1 VIAVFAGTS
10 DGRLAVDLLIENSL
24 EVVCFNAT
32 PYGGSLYT
40 GITVYDYPM
49 DLEMIQSKLLEHEVT
64 DIIDCTHP
72 FAEVISKNLM
82 SASHKLNIPYYRFE
96 RPELESEHY
105 NSYAAILKDINKTN
119 GNIFLTI
126 GSNNLEEFTKNVDAK
141 RLYCRV
147 LPTEVVIKKCYELG
161 LSPKQIIGMQGPFDT
176 AMNHAMFH
184 ALDIKHLVTKASG
197 NAGGFKEKLSAA
209 KALNIHTYVLGRP
222 QMEYVN
228 LYRDLKTL
236 IKDILGGRK

>member
-1 VIAVFAGTS
+1 MIAVFAGTS

-24 EVVCFNAT
+24 DVVCFNAT
-32 PYGGSLYT
+32 PYGGSLYN

-49 DLEMIQSKLLEHEVT
+49 DLERIQSKLLEHEVT

-82 SASHKLNIPYYRFE
+82 NASNKLKIPYYRFE

-105 NSYAAILKDINKTN
+105 DSYDDILKDINQTK

-126 GSNNLEEFTKNVDAK
+126 GSNSLDLFTQGVDIS

-176 AMNHAMFH
+176 VLNQAMFH
-184 ALDIKHLVTKASG
+184 SLDIKHLVTKASG
-197 NAGGFKEKLSAA
+197 DAGGFKEKLEAA
-209 KALNIHTYVLGRP
+209 KTLNIHTYVLGRP
-222 QMEYVN
+222 MIEYVN

-236 IKDILGGRK
+236 INDILGGRK

>member
-10 DGRLAVDLLIENSL
+10 DGRLTVDLLKENSL

-32 PYGGSLYT
+32 AYGGSLYE

-49 DLEMIQSKLLEHEVT
+49 DLDMIQSKLLEHKVT

-82 SASHKLNIPYYRFE
+82 RASHKLKIPYYRFE

-105 NSYAAILKDINKTN
+105 ESYDDILKDINQTE

-126 GSNNLEEFTKNVDAK
+126 GSNNLEVFTQGVDIK

-147 LPTEVVIKKCYELG
+147 LPTEVVIKKCCELG
-161 LSPKQIIGMQGPFDT
+161 LSPKQIIGMQGPFDKEL
-176 AMNHAMFH
+176 NQAMFH

-197 NAGGFKEKLSAA
+197 NAGGFKEKLGAA

-222 QMEYVN
+222 QIEYVN